1 MDRDE
6 TLRRAER
13 LLREN
18 RPDAAAEQYA
28 RVVASTP
35 GDLATANALGDLYVR
50 MGRPDLAMPIY
61 LQVAEAFHR
70 EGFYAR
76 AAAYYRKILKHEPG
90 SEPVLLRLADACHAQ
105 RLDVE
110 ARGCLQAVLDA
121 RQRRGDGT
129 GADQVVVRLADLDP
143 DDLEL
148 ALASAPARARVQ
160 GAQAMPALRAALS
173 ALERAGRAA
182 EGAPLLRLMAILTPP
197 DAATPPAEPQA
208 SRPGPASSLEP
219 QASSPG
225 PASSLEPQASSLG
238 PASSLEPQASSLG
251 PASSL
256 EPQASS
262 LGPASSLEPQA
273 SSLFEADTRWA
284 LDAVFARLRHA
295 AQQASGPPTS
305 PLALATTYLA
315 AGLDA
320 DARPLLEAAVAD
332 AATRQRAAWLLADV
346 CERQRQL
353 SDAARWLECASEA
366 AEPGDPALRLAALE
380 RLGDVFERLHEPVR
394 ALQVWRE
401 ARAIAGPSAD
411 LDDRI
416 ARVAAAGP
424 GGGGSFPR

>member
-18 RPDAAAEQYA
+18 RPEAAAEQYA

-50 MGRPDLAMPIY
+50 MGRPDLAVPIY

-90 SEPVLLRLADACHAQ
+90 SEPVLLHLADACHAQ

-110 ARGCLQAVLDA
+110 ARGCLHAVLGA
-121 RQRRGDGT
+121 RQRRGDST
-129 GADQVVVRLADLDP
+129 GADEVAVRLADLDP

-160 GAQAMPALRAALS
+160 GAQAIPALQAAVS

-182 EGAPLLRLMAILTPP
+182 DGAPLLRLIAILTPP
-197 DAATPPAEPQA
+197 VAATPPAEPQA
-208 SRPGPASSLEP
+208 SGAAP
-219 QASSPG
+219 
-225 PASSLEPQASSLG
+225 ASSLG
-238 PASSLEPQASSLG
+238 PASSLEPPASSLGLPSSPEPQASSLG
-251 PASSL
+251 LPSSP

-273 SSLFEADTRWA
+273 SSLFDADTRWA

-295 AQQASGPPTS
+295 AHQAPGPATS

-346 CERQRQL
+346 CERRRQL

-366 AEPGDPALRLAALE
+366 AGPSDPALRLAALE

-401 ARAIAGPSAD
+401 ARAVAGPSAD

-416 ARVAAAGP
+416 ARVAAAVP
-424 GGGGSFPR
+424 GEGGSFPR

>member
-110 ARGCLQAVLDA
+110 ARGCLHAVLDA

-160 GAQAMPALRAALS
+160 GAQAIPALRAALS

-182 EGAPLLRLMAILTPP
+182 EGAPLLRLIAILTPP

-208 SRPGPASSLEP
+208 SRPE
-219 QASSPG
+219 
-225 PASSLEPQASSLG
+225 
-238 PASSLEPQASSLG
+238 

>member
-18 RPDAAAEQYA
+18 RPEAAAEQYA

-50 MGRPDLAMPIY
+50 MGRPDLAVPIY

-90 SEPVLLRLADACHAQ
+90 SEPVLLHLADACHAQ

-110 ARGCLQAVLDA
+110 ARGCLLAVLGA
-121 RQRRGDGT
+121 RQRRGDST
-129 GADQVVVRLADLDP
+129 GADEVAVCLADLDP

-160 GAQAMPALRAALS
+160 GAQAIPALQAAVS

-182 EGAPLLRLMAILTPP
+182 DGAPLLRLMAILTPP
-197 DAATPPAEPQA
+197 VAATPPAEPQA
-208 SRPGPASSLEP
+208 SHPAPDSSPAS
-219 QASSPG
+219 ASRL
-225 PASSLEPQASSLG
+225 A
-238 PASSLEPQASSLG
+238 
-251 PASSL
+251 
-256 EPQASS
+256 
-262 LGPASSLEPQA
+262 PQA
-273 SSLFEADTRWA
+273 SSLFAVARVPEVAPEGEADARWA

-295 AQQASGPPTS
+295 AHQAPGPATS

-366 AEPGDPALRLAALE
+366 ADPSDPALRLAALE

-401 ARAIAGPSAD
+401 ARAVAGPSAD

-416 ARVAAAGP
+416 ARVAAAVPGEGGP
-424 GGGGSFPR
+424 FPR